1 MKKQNSNRKK
11 EQKQKA
17 RKQAIKKQA
26 IINTM
31 AVNARDN
38 AKITCKIM
46 EYKEMQALEAEQAGE
61 LTNKFCYEYTRK
73 TELDKNGNPTDG
85 QPLIVRG
92 IRAVGAREAI
102 RFAKKPYG
110 FIPQY
115 KYERDD
121 LGDGWYR
128 EVVFCTNPLTKETT
142 RCTCQWQRGSRFG
155 DRIASTN
162 AERNALLKHLP
173 AEMKLQFLNYCVKK
187 GFIQKTDVAPQLPEN
202 IEAVAVLQDAPEQK
216 QEDAKSATAELARI
230 YAIAYA
236 MDIPATKM
244 RLWLHKKYKTASLKT
259 LTAETINKIINGLKS
274 IQNNVPGK
282 CAKPKTDI
290 LTPATLKALVE
301 KETANEK

>member
-1 MKKQNSNRKK
+1 MKNSNRKK
-11 EQKQKA
+11 EQQKQA
-17 RKQAIKKQA
+17 RKQAVKKQA

-31 AVNARDN
+31 AFNARDN

-46 EYKEMQALEAEQAGE
+46 EYKEMQAIEAEQAGE
-61 LTNKFCYEYTRK
+61 LTNKFCYEYKRK
-73 TELDKNGNPTDG
+73 TEVDKDGNPTDG

-102 RFAKKPYG
+102 RFAKIKPYS

-142 RCTCQWQRGSRFG
+142 RSTCQWQRGSRFG

-173 AEMKLQFLNYCVKK
+173 AEMKLQFLNYCVKR
-187 GFIQKTDVAPQLPEN
+187 GFIQKTNVAPQLPEN
-202 IEAVAVLQDAPEQK
+202 IEAVAALPDAPEQK
-216 QEDAKSATAELARI
+216 QEEAKSATAELARI

-236 MDIPATKM
+236 MNIPATKM
-244 RLWLHKKYKTASLKT
+244 RIWLHKKYKTASLKT
-259 LTAETINKIINGLKS
+259 LTPETINKIIAGLKN
-274 IQNNVPGK
+274 IQNNAKGK
-282 CAKPKTDI
+282 CAKINPDI
-290 LTPATLKALVE
+290 LTPELLKALVE